1 MYIKYRKPKYRHECI
16 KGQERMFNLDKDKQ
30 GIKTN
35 LSGDTKQMILEIL
48 LEGPMSLGEITYK
61 LQIQK
66 SAVRVHL
73 ESLQAE
79 KAVESHFKIERLGR
93 PRKIYRLTENGRELF
108 PRKYDLVLSLIL
120 KKISEINRQEEAK
133 KLVESVA
140 DDIAAS
146 IKYEIEKSG
155 SLGNFE
161 ESLRI
166 LNSAS
171 NDMGFASSIS
181 KDEDNKF
188 SIQSKNCIL
197 HKVAVSHQNI
207 ICHGLHDR
215 MISRSLDDNGKKPG
229 FNVELK
235 ECIALGDSFSRH
247 VLTN

>member
-1 MYIKYRKPKYRHECI
+1 MSNFVE
-16 KGQERMFNLDKDKQ
+16 DSQ
-30 GIKTN
+30 GSKTS
-35 LSGDTKQMILEIL
+35 LSVDTKQRILKIL
-48 LEGPMSLGEITYK
+48 LEGGPMSLGEITGK

-73 ESLQAE
+73 ETLQAE

-93 PRKIYRLTENGRELF
+93 PRKIYQLTENGRELF
-108 PRKYDLVLSLIL
+108 PRRYDLVLSLIL
-120 KKISEINRQEEAK
+120 KKISETNGQEEAK

-155 SLGNFE
+155 NLGNFE
-161 ESLRI
+161 ESLKI
-166 LNSAS
+166 LNSVS
-171 NDMGFASSIS
+171 NQMGFVSSID
-181 KDEDNKF
+181 KEDDNKF

-197 HKVAVSHQNI
+197 YKVAVSHQNI

-215 MISRSLDDNGKKPG
+215 MISRSLDGDGKKPG

-235 ECIALGDSFSRH
+235 DCIALGDSFSKH
-247 VLTN
+247 VVTN

>member
-1 MYIKYRKPKYRHECI
+1 MY
-16 KGQERMFNLDKDKQ
+16 KGQERMFNPDKDKQ

-35 LSGDTKQMILEIL
+35 LSGDTKQRILEIL
-48 LEGPMSLGEITYK
+48 LEGPMSLGEITSK

-108 PRKYDLVLSLIL
+108 PRRYDLVLSLML
-120 KKISEINRQEEAK
+120 KKINDTNGQEHTK
-133 KLVESVA
+133 KLIESVA

-146 IKYEIEKSG
+146 IRYEIEKSG

-161 ESLRI
+161 ESLKI
-166 LNSAS
+166 LNSVS
-171 NDMGFASSIS
+171 NHMGFASSIS
-181 KDEDNKF
+181 KEDDNKF

-215 MISRSLDDNGKKPG
+215 MIIKSLHGSEKKPG
-229 FNVELK
+229 FNLELK

-247 VLTN
+247 VVTN

>member
-1 MYIKYRKPKYRHECI
+1 MDKKIEPMSNFVED
-16 KGQERMFNLDKDKQ
+16 NLRC
-30 GIKTN
+30 KTS
-35 LSGDTKQMILEIL
+35 LSVDTKQRILKIL
-48 LEGPMSLGEITYK
+48 LEGPMSLGEITGK

-73 ESLQAE
+73 ETLQAE
-79 KAVESHFKIERLGR
+79 QAVESHFKIERLGR
-93 PRKIYRLTENGRELF
+93 PRKIYQLTENGRELF

-120 KKISEINRQEEAK
+120 KKISETNGQEETK

-155 SLGNFE
+155 NLGNFE
-161 ESLRI
+161 ESLKI
-166 LNSAS
+166 LNSVS
-171 NDMGFASSIS
+171 NQMGFASSID
-181 KDEDNKF
+181 KEDDNKF

-215 MISRSLDDNGKKPG
+215 MISRSLDGDGKKPG

-235 ECIALGDSFSRH
+235 DCIALGDSFSRH
-247 VLTN
+247 VVTN

>member
-1 MYIKYRKPKYRHECI
+1 
-16 KGQERMFNLDKDKQ
+16 MFNLDKDKQ
-30 GIKTN
+30 GVRTN
-35 LSGDTKQMILEIL
+35 LTGDTKQRILEIL
-48 LEGPMSLGEITYK
+48 LEGPMSLGEITGK

-93 PRKIYRLTENGRELF
+93 PRKIYQLTENGRELF
-108 PRKYDLVLSLIL
+108 PRKYDLVLSSIL
-120 KKISEINRQEEAK
+120 KKISEINGQEQAK
-133 KLVESVA
+133 KLIESVA

-155 SLGNFE
+155 SSGNFE

-166 LNSAS
+166 FNSIS
-171 NDMGFASSIS
+171 NHMGFASSIC
-181 KDEDNKF
+181 KEHDNKF

-215 MISRSLDDNGKKPG
+215 MISRSLNGDGKRRG

-247 VLTN
+247 VVTNQGDVIGE

>member
-1 MYIKYRKPKYRHECI
+1 MSNFVE
-16 KGQERMFNLDKDKQ
+16 DKQ
-30 GIKTN
+30 ESKTS
-35 LSGDTKQMILEIL
+35 LFVDTKQRILKIL
-48 LEGPMSLGEITYK
+48 LEGPMSLGEITGK

-93 PRKIYRLTENGRELF
+93 PRKIYQLTENGRELF
-108 PRKYDLVLSLIL
+108 PRKYDLVLSLLL
-120 KKISEINRQEEAK
+120 KKISEINGQEQAK

-155 SLGNFE
+155 NLDNFE

-166 LNSAS
+166 LNLVS
-171 NDMGFASSIS
+171 NHMGFASSIR
-181 KDEDNKF
+181 KEDDNKF

-215 MISRSLDDNGKKPG
+215 IISRSLNADGKRPD

-247 VLTN
+247 EVTN